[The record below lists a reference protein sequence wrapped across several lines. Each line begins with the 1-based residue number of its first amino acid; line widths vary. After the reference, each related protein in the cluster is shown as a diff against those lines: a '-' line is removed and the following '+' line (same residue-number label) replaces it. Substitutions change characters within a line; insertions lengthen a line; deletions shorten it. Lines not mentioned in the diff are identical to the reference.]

1 MVITESKPGKRK
13 IGKIKITEGWNR
25 RKNDLGSLVSLH
37 LHQSYILKQV
47 NLQV

>member
-13 IGKIKITEGWNR
+13 IGKIKITEGWIQ
-25 RKNDLGSLVSLH
+25 KNDLGFPVALH

-47 NLQV
+47 NLQI